1 MSKVFPENFQWGVAT
16 AAHQV
21 EGNNI
26 HSDWWDWE
34 KLPGKVKNNEHS
46 GIACDHWG
54 RFEEDLSLMI
64 DLGINSYRMTIEW
77 AKIEPREGEIDPI
90 ALLHYRK
97 VIKLLLD
104 AKIQPMITLHHF
116 TSPLWFRNKGGWE
129 WHEAPDK
136 FAEFAKFIYREIATE
151 VRDFVT
157 INEPMVHLGGGY
169 IMGLTP
175 PGKKSFSELKVPL
188 VGMIRAHAKAYHALH
203 AEAQAFGKSVRVGM
217 AHHYRIFD
225 PKNAWN
231 PIDRILASQIST
243 AFNWTILNALEV
255 GTVAMKLPGLVSIV
269 ERIPE
274 AKNTQDFL
282 GINYYTRDMISMG
295 VRDGKLA
302 PAPSTKPGRPVND
315 LGWEIYP
322 KGFYRSLIEIHKHVP
337 KKPIIITENGIADKT
352 DKYRAEFI
360 ESHLQVIKRALE
372 KKIPIEGYYH
382 WSLMDNF
389 EWIEGYEPRF
399 GLYEVDYSNL
409 NRKIRPSALK
419 YRDLILNYKNV

>member
-1 MSKVFPENFQWGVAT
+1 MKKFPQSFKWGVAT

-26 HSDWWDWE
+26 HSDWWEWE

-54 RFEEDLSLMI
+54 RFEEDLELMK

-77 AKIEPREGEIDPI
+77 AKIEPRPGEIDPI
-90 ALLHYRK
+90 ALQHYRK
-97 VIKLLLD
+97 VLKLLFD
-104 AKIQPMITLHHF
+104 AKIEPMITLHHF
-116 TSPLWFRNKGGWE
+116 TSPKWFRDQGGWE
-129 WHEAPDK
+129 WSEAPK
-136 FAEFAKFIYREIATE
+136 RFADYAKYIYREIATE

-157 INEPMVHLGGGY
+157 VNEPMVHLGGGY

-175 PGKKSFSELKVPL
+175 PGKKSFTDLKAPL
-188 VGMIRAHAKAYHALH
+188 VGMIRAHALAYQALH
-203 AEAQAFGKSVRVGM
+203 QEARAFGRTVRVGM

-225 PKNAWN
+225 PKTSWN
-231 PIDRILASQIST
+231 PLDRLLANQIST

-255 GTVAMKLPGLVSIV
+255 GTVVMKLPGLVSIV

-282 GINYYTRDMISMG
+282 GINYYTRDLISMG
-295 VRDGKLA
+295 VREGKLA
-302 PAPSTKPGRPVND
+302 PSPSTKPGRPVND

-322 KGFYRSLIEIHKHVP
+322 KGFYRVLLEISKHIP
-337 KKPIIITENGIADKT
+337 KKPIIITENGIADRA

-360 ESHLQVIKRALE
+360 DSHLQVVERAIE
-372 KKIPIEGYYH
+372 KGILVEGYYH

-399 GLYEVDYSNL
+399 GLYEIDYSNL
-409 NRKIRPSALK
+409 ARKARPSVET
-419 YRDLILNYKNV
+419 YKKWIQNTK